1 MWIIFDVNGV
11 ITPNIELSIINDYA
25 KKTKKNRIIS
35 FLRYLWLLLD
45 YQKGLIDD
53 KVFWEFVFDKNAY
66 DYVKERYSKN
76 KFLDEKII
84 SEIKLLKKNKL
95 NIAILSN
102 SSFLMSQEYK
112 KLKFYSLADKV
123 FLSDEIHMI
132 KPEPRIYKFV
142 MKELKIKPKD
152 CMLIDDSWY
161 NVLSSVLMGWKV
173 VWFRDVDDLSKI
185 LKKINKKEYLQELI
199 TKIQDKQIPAKVKS
213 IPKKAREF
221 PKKVKSIPSK
231 AKKLPKKIKFDI
243 KK

>member
-11 ITPNIELSIINDYA
+11 ITPNIELSIINKYA
-25 KKTKKNRIIS
+25 LKTKKNRIIA
-35 FLRYLWLLLD
+35 FLKYLWLLLD
-45 YQKGLIDD
+45 YQKGLIED
-53 KVFWEFVFDKNAY
+53 KFFWEFVFDKNAY
-66 DYVKERYSKN
+66 TYVKTNYSQN
-76 KFLDEKII
+76 KFLDKKII
-84 SEIKLLKKNKL
+84 EEIKLLKKNKL
-95 NIAILSN
+95 NVAILSN

-112 KLKFYSLADKV
+112 KLKFYDLADKV

-142 MKELKIKPKD
+142 MKELKASPKE

-161 NVLSSVLMGWKV
+161 NILSSSLMGWKV

-185 LKKINKKEYLQELI
+185 LKKINKKEYLQEII
-199 TKIQDKQIPAKVKS
+199 TKIQDQEI
-213 IPKKAREF
+213 

-231 AKKLPKKIKFDI
+231 AIALPKKARQIPSKLKELRKNKLR